1 MIPTIKTILYVS
13 DIEDGSRPAF
23 RMAVSLAK
31 QYDAK
36 IVFVHVLEPLPDS
49 VRVTLESTMSRADYQ
64 KMRSEGLIQWKET
77 IARRIDN
84 FCSSELAAL
93 DWQPKVESLLLE
105 GVIHRTIVDAAVT
118 KEAELIVMGTRT
130 HSATKQFFM
139 GSTANKVMHHTDIPV
154 LVVPL
159 H

>member
-1 MIPTIKTILYVS
+1 VS

-31 QYDAK
+31 QYNAK
-36 IVFVHVLEPLPDS
+36 IVFCHVLEPMPDS
-49 VRVTLESTMSRADYQ
+49 VRVTLESTLTPDAYR
-64 KMRSEGLIQWKET
+64 KMRNDGLVHLRDT
-77 IARRIDN
+77 IVERIN
-84 FCSSELAAL
+84 AFCRTELESL
-93 DWQPKVESLLLE
+93 DWKPQVESLLLE
-105 GVIHRTIVDAAVT
+105 GVIHRTIVEAAAT
-118 KEAELIVMGTRT
+118 KEAEIIVMGTRT